1 MLGVLGPVSVVG
13 HDHAACAGGDDLVAV
28 ERQHAVVPE
37 RAAFLPVVHRAER
50 LGRILDEQNA
60 VRITQ
65 ARLAIAEATY
75 VRAPK
80 TLHGSVLTP
89 EQSNAIMNGKSM
101 EYERENPND
110 KSQVFVL
117 KARYSPIY
125 YTIRSE
131 SVLDKDGKPL
141 VRSVSV
147 SEEPSQTLQSVEE
160 AVKMSAQKTKKRVSQ
175 QRQM

>member
-1 MLGVLGPVSVVG
+1 MS
-13 HDHAACAGGDDLVAV
+13 
-28 ERQHAVVPE
+28 
-37 RAAFLPVVHRAER
+37 
-50 LGRILDEQNA
+50 
-60 VRITQ
+60 
-65 ARLAIAEATY
+65 
-75 VRAPK
+75 
-80 TLHGSVLTP
+80 
-89 EQSNAIMNGKSM
+89 GKSM

-147 SEEPSQTLQSVEE
+147 SVEPSQTLQSVEE
-160 AVKMSAQKTKKRVSQ
+160 TVKMSAQKTKKRVSQ
-175 QRQM
+175 QRHM